1 MRASGL
7 AMASAV
13 GSVPAFAA
21 MMKIDP
27 KELFPA
33 AVGLALG
40 VCLMGAFVALA
51 LALDLQ
57 LYVDYS
63 ALPRQ

>member
-1 MRASGL
+1 
-7 AMASAV
+7 
-13 GSVPAFAA
+13 
-21 MMKIDP
+21 MKIDP

-33 AVGLALG
+33 AVGLCLG

-63 ALPRQ
+63 AMPRQ

>member
-1 MRASGL
+1 
-7 AMASAV
+7 
-13 GSVPAFAA
+13 

-33 AVGLALG
+33 AIGLTLG